1 MLAMESLSHSGIV
14 VWCLSPQYLYL
25 SRHLFV
31 ISMLFHAIFA
41 IVTAYNVTMIII
53 KYNYFSEKYNF
64 SHGYLEVMLL

>member
-1 MLAMESLSHSGIV
+1 
-14 VWCLSPQYLYL
+14 
-25 SRHLFV
+25 
-31 ISMLFHAIFA
+31 MLFHAIFA